1 MIIFSFLLG
10 AIIITAFGGTLILLE
25 LRMDLE
31 LWQIELGQSKSVLLE
46 DLDVGALKLVARLFH

>member
-31 LWQIELGQSKSVLLE
+31 LWEIELGQSKSVLLE